1 MMASTAYVVGTGVTK
16 FGKFFERAPAS
27 LGQEA
32 VLAALRDSGVP
43 AKDINVAFCGA
54 VNSAPGLGQRT
65 LKDLGI
71 TGIPVQNLENA
82 CASSASAVLH
92 AAAWIGAGMADVAL
106 CFGIE
111 KMSSPVPAWETRD
124 PIQVFAGGW
133 VTVYA
138 MKANK
143 KMTQSGLTAR
153 QLAAVAVKNR
163 FHASLNENAQFRD
176 EITLEQVL
184 ESRAICDPL
193 TLLQCCPPSDGAA
206 ALIVVSEKA
215 MRKYGLSG
223 QAIRIAG
230 IGMGSGHSLDRGFPE
245 VALATRVSRE
255 VYEAS
260 GIGPEDV
267 DLCEVHDAF
276 TIGEILQTEELGIC
290 PPGEGGAYAETGKT
304 RINGGRTAV
313 NVGGGLLSR
322 GHPLGATGAAQIA
335 EIVNQLRKRAGS
347 RQVEGARVG
356 LASAAGGSVY
366 DLEANANVVTVLTV

>member
-1 MMASTAYVVGTGVTK
+1 
-16 FGKFFERAPAS
+16 
-27 LGQEA
+27 
-32 VLAALRDSGVP
+32 
-43 AKDINVAFCGA
+43 
-54 VNSAPGLGQRT
+54 
-65 LKDLGI
+65 
-71 TGIPVQNLENA
+71 
-82 CASSASAVLH
+82 
-92 AAAWIGAGMADVAL
+92 MADVAL

-143 KMTQSGLTAR
+143 KMAESGLTAR

-163 FHASLNENAQFRD
+163 FHASLNDKAQFREVISLD
-176 EITLEQVL
+176 EVL
-184 ESRAICDPL
+184 QSRAICDPL
-193 TLLQCCPPSDGAA
+193 TLLQCCPPSDGAG
-206 ALIVVSEKA
+206 ALVILSEKA
-215 MRKYGLSG
+215 VRKYALSN
-223 QAIRIAG
+223 QAVRIAG
-230 IGMGSGHSLDRGFPE
+230 IAMGSGLPLDRGVPE
-245 VALATRVSRE
+245 APLATRVSRQA
-255 VYEAS
+255 YAQS
-260 GIGPEDV
+260 GIGPDEN

-290 PPGEGGAYAETGKT
+290 PAGEGGAYAEAGKT

-313 NVGGGLLSR
+313 NAGGGLLSR
-322 GHPLGATGAAQIA
+322 GHPLGATGATQIA
-335 EIVNQLRKRAGS
+335 EIVNQLRGRAGA